1 MSWLGAR
8 RIDLDHC
15 ASTNDEAARLARA
28 GAEHGTVVTAL
39 TQSGGRGR
47 QGRSW
52 HSPAEGNVYLSCVLR
67 PALAPDRVPPITL
80 ATGLAVSDAVN
91 SAGASSSLKWPND
104 VLVAD
109 KKIAGV
115 LTEMSTRGAA
125 LDSVVLGV
133 GVNVAAA
140 TFPPPLDRTATSLAM
155 ELGAAA
161 PDAAGFTMM
170 LLEALERWLDRFFA
184 GGVDAIAA
192 AWELRVSPRPVS
204 AMIDGRMVTGR
215 VRGLDRDGALRLEDD
230 SGALHRIMAGD
241 VTLAEEVSQ

>member
-1 MSWLGAR
+1 MSWLGRR
-8 RIDLDHC
+8 RIDLDGC

-28 GAEHGTVVTAL
+28 GVEHGTVVTAR

-47 QGRSW
+47 QGRGW

-67 PALAPDRVPPITL
+67 PALTPDRVPPITL
-80 ATGLAVSDAVN
+80 AAGLAVSDAVN

-140 TFPPPLDRTATSLAM
+140 EFPPPLDRIATSLAI
-155 ELGAAA
+155 ELGEAA
-161 PDAAGFTMM
+161 PDAAGFTLI
-170 LLEALERWLDRFFA
+170 LLEALERWLDRFFI
-184 GGVDAIAA
+184 GGVDAIAP
-192 AWELRVSPRPVS
+192 AWELRVTPRPVS
-204 AMIDGRMVTGR
+204 AVIDGRTVTGR
-215 VRGLDRDGALRLEDD
+215 VRGLDRDGALRLED
-230 SGALHRIMAGD
+230 SRGTVHRIMAGD
-241 VTLAEEVSQ
+241 VTLAEKVSP